1 MGSRRNNL
9 IVLALVV
16 VLLGVAAY
24 FIFIDEPVTSSTQ
37 LGLDLQG
44 GVSAQLEGSQTGGGK
59 VTREEMV
66 QAADLIRQR
75 IDRLG
80 VAEPDVRVQSE
91 NQIVVQ
97 IPGVKN
103 PDEVIRI
110 IGSTAQLG
118 FYQVLAGD
126 PSLTEPPQIVPADE
140 VDNIKEDIRENLKD
154 DDAYKEGKTKV
165 LFSETPARQGDG
177 IEVYGYIV
185 NENPDLTGD
194 SLKQNGAN
202 VEFDQTTGKR
212 VVSLELTAEGGRQMG
227 ELTQRMVNESLT
239 SGEPAQLAIALDQDI
254 QSAPT
259 VEDTLGANISI
270 SNDGLPD
277 GLPED
282 EAKQL
287 ETVLNTGALP
297 VNMQVISQTT
307 VGPTLGLSSLKSG
320 LLASLVGFGLVLLLL
335 FVIYRALGVVADLAL
350 LIYAFLLW
358 GLIVIIPITVT
369 LPGIA
374 GIVLSIGVAADANVV
389 IFERIKEEIRR
400 GKTPRSAIQAG
411 YDKGF
416 RAILDGNVTTLITA
430 FILFALSSGSVRGFA
445 VLLSIG
451 VVLSMFTAIVIT
463 RALLGLLSD
472 RGIHLSPAL
481 MGVSKSTISATQ
493 QQAKVR

>member
-1 MGSRRNNL
+1 MSSRRNNL
-9 IVLALVV
+9 IVLSLVV

-24 FIFIDEPVTSSTQ
+24 FIFIHEPVTRSTQ

-59 VTREEMV
+59 VTRQEME
-66 QAADLIRQR
+66 QSADLIRQR

-118 FYQVLAGD
+118 FYQVLASD
-126 PSLTEPPQIVPADE
+126 PSLTEPPQVVAADE
-140 VDNIKEDIRENLKD
+140 VDKTEEDIRANLQD
-154 DDAYKEGKTKV
+154 DDAYKEGKTKI
-165 LFSETPARQGDG
+165 LFEETPSQDG
-177 IEVYGYIV
+177 KGTSVIGYIV
-185 NENPDLTGD
+185 NKEPDLTGD
-194 SLKQNGAN
+194 ALKQNGAN

-212 VVSLELTAEGGRQMG
+212 IVSLELTAEGGRQMG
-227 ELTQRMVNESLT
+227 ELTQNMLADAAA
-239 SGEPAQLAIALDQDI
+239 SGEPARLAIALDQDI

-259 VEDTLGANISI
+259 VQEPLGRNISI

-297 VNMQVISQTT
+297 VNMEVISETT

-335 FVIYRALGVVADLAL
+335 LVIYRALGVVADVAL

-374 GIVLSIGVAADANVV
+374 GIVLSVGVAADANVV

-411 YDKGF
+411 YDKGY
-416 RAILDGNVTTLITA
+416 RAILDGNITTLITA

-445 VLLSIG
+445 VLLAIG

-481 MGVSKSTISATQ
+481 MGVSKASISGA
-493 QQAKVR
+493 QQARVK

>member
-9 IVLALVV
+9 IVLAVVV

-24 FIFIDEPVTSSTQ
+24 FIFIDQPVTRSTQ

-59 VTREEMV
+59 VTREEME
-66 QAADLIRQR
+66 QSADLIRQR

-80 VAEPDVRVQSE
+80 VTEPDVRVQAE

-103 PDEVIRI
+103 PEEVIRI

-118 FYQVLAGD
+118 FYQVLASD
-126 PSLTEPPQIVPADE
+126 PSLTEPPQVVAAEEVAATKDE
-140 VDNIKEDIRENLKD
+140 IGENLEG
-154 DDAYKEGKTKV
+154 DDAYEKGKTKI
-165 LFSETPARQGDG
+165 LFSETPSLRGDG
-177 IEVYGYIV
+177 IEVIGYIV
-185 NENPDLTGD
+185 NKEPDLTGD
-194 SLKQNGAN
+194 ALKQNGAS

-212 VVSLELTAEGGRQMG
+212 IVSLELTAEGGRQMG
-227 ELTQRMVNESLT
+227 DLTQKMVNDALA
-239 SGEPAQLAIALDQDI
+239 SGEPARLAIALDEDI

-259 VEDTLGANISI
+259 VQEPLGQNISI
-270 SNDGLPD
+270 SNDGLPN

-282 EAKQL
+282 EARQL

-297 VNMQVISQTT
+297 VNMQVISETT
-307 VGPTLGLSSLKSG
+307 VGPTLGLSSLRSG

-335 FVIYRALGVVADLAL
+335 LVIYRALGIVADIAL

-358 GLIVIIPITVT
+358 GLIVVIPITVT

-445 VLLSIG
+445 VLLAIG

-472 RGIHLSPAL
+472 RGIQLSPAL
-481 MGVSKSTISATQ
+481 MGVSKASISAA
-493 QQAKVR
+493 QQARAR

>member
-24 FIFIDEPVTSSTQ
+24 FIFIDEPVTRSTQ

-44 GVSAQLEGSQTGGGK
+44 GVSAQLKGSQTGGGK
-59 VTREEMV
+59 VTRQEME
-66 QAADLIRQR
+66 QSADLIRQR

-80 VAEPDVRVQSE
+80 ATEPDVRVQSE

-103 PDEVIRI
+103 PEEVIRI

-118 FYQVLAGD
+118 FYQVLAAD
-126 PSLTEPPQIVPADE
+126 PQPNIPDGEIDATKKDITETL
-140 VDNIKEDIRENLKD
+140 KE
-154 DDAYKEGKTKV
+154 DDAYEKGKTKI
-165 LFSETPARQGDG
+165 LFEETPAIQGRGTD
-177 IEVYGYIV
+177 VNGYV
-185 NENPDLTGD
+185 VHKNPDMTGD

-212 VVSLELTAEGGRQMG
+212 IVSLELTSEGGRKMG
-227 ELTQRMVNESLT
+227 ELTQRMVNDALAGGES
-239 SGEPAQLAIALDQDI
+239 ARLAIALDQDI

-259 VEDTLGANISI
+259 VQDTLGQNISI
-270 SNDGLPD
+270 SNDSLPE

-297 VNMQVISQTT
+297 VNMTVISETN
-307 VGPTLGLSSLKSG
+307 VGPTLGFSSLKSG
-320 LLASLVGFGLVLLLL
+320 LLASVVGFGLVLLLL
-335 FVIYRALGVVADLAL
+335 LVIYRALGIVADLAL
-350 LIYAFLLW
+350 LIYVFLLW
-358 GLIVIIPITVT
+358 GLIVIIPVTVT

-389 IFERIKEEIRR
+389 IFERIKEEVRR

-416 RAILDGNVTTLITA
+416 RAILDGNITTLITA
-430 FILFALSSGSVRGFA
+430 FILFALS
-445 VLLSIG
+445 
-451 VVLSMFTAIVIT
+451 
-463 RALLGLLSD
+463 
-472 RGIHLSPAL
+472 
-481 MGVSKSTISATQ
+481 
-493 QQAKVR
+493 

>member
-1 MGSRRNNL
+1 MSSRRNNL

-24 FIFIDEPVTSSTQ
+24 FIFINEPVTQSTQ

-59 VTREEMV
+59 VTHQEMV

-91 NQIVVQ
+91 DQIVVQ

-118 FYQVLAGD
+118 FYQVLAFD
-126 PSLTEPPQIVPADE
+126 AQPNVPQDDVHRAQ
-140 VDNIKEDIRENLKD
+140 EDIRESLKD
-154 DDAYKEGKTKV
+154 DDAYEKGETKI
-165 LFSETPARQGDG
+165 LFEESPPQSGRGTDV
-177 IEVYGYIV
+177 IGYV
-185 NENPDLTGD
+185 VPGEPGLTGD
-194 SLKQNGAN
+194 ALQQNGAN

-212 VVSLELTAEGGRQMG
+212 IVSLQLTSEGGRQMAD
-227 ELTQRMVNESLT
+227 LTQKMLSDAAV
-239 SGEPAQLAIALDQDI
+239 SGEPAQLAIVLDQDI

-259 VEDTLGANISI
+259 VDEPLGQNISI
-270 SNDGLPD
+270 SNDSLPE

-307 VGPTLGLSSLKSG
+307 VGPTLGFSSLKSG

-335 FVIYRALGVVADLAL
+335 LVIYRALGVVADLAL

-445 VLLSIG
+445 VLLALG

-463 RALLGLLSD
+463 RALLGVLSD

-481 MGVSKSTISATQ
+481 MGVSKASIGTTQ
-493 QQAKVR
+493 KVR

>member
-24 FIFIDEPVTSSTQ
+24 FIFINEPVTESTQ

-44 GVSAQLEGSQTGGGK
+44 GVSAQLKGSQTGGGK
-59 VTREEMV
+59 VTHNEME

-91 NQIVVQ
+91 DQIVVQ

-103 PDEVIRI
+103 PDEVIKI

-118 FYQVLAGD
+118 FYQVFAVD
-126 PSLTEPPQIVPADE
+126 PNPNVPDDEISETRQESTETL
-140 VDNIKEDIRENLKD
+140 RD
-154 DDAYKEGKTKV
+154 DDAYEKGKTKI
-165 LFSETPARQGDG
+165 LFEETPSLEGKGTD
-177 IEVYGYIV
+177 VNGYV
-185 NENPDLTGD
+185 VHKNPDLTGD
-194 SLKQNGAN
+194 ALKQNGAN

-212 VVSLELTAEGGRQMG
+212 IVSLQLTSEGGDQMAD
-227 ELTQRMVNESLT
+227 LTQKMLSDSVT
-239 SGEPAQLAIALDQDI
+239 SGEPALLAIALDEDI
-254 QSAPT
+254 QSAPQ
-259 VEDTLGANISI
+259 VNEPLQQNISI

-282 EAKQL
+282 EARQL

-297 VNMQVISQTT
+297 VNMEVISQTT
-307 VGPTLGLSSLKSG
+307 VGPTLGLTSLKSG

-335 FVIYRALGVVADLAL
+335 LVIYRALGVVADLAL

-445 VLLSIG
+445 VLLALG

-463 RALLGLLSD
+463 RALLGILSD
-472 RGIHLSPAL
+472 RGIHLSPAF
-481 MGVSKSTISATQ
+481 MGVSKASIATT
-493 QQAKVR
+493 QQAKAR

>member
-9 IVLALVV
+9 IVLALVI
-16 VLLGVAAY
+16 VLLGVGAY
-24 FIFIDEPVTSSTQ
+24 FIFINEPVTKSTQ

-59 VTREEMV
+59 VTRDEMV

-91 NQIVVQ
+91 DQIVVQ

-103 PDEVIRI
+103 PDEVIKI

-118 FYQVLAGD
+118 FYQVFAVD
-126 PSLTEPPQIVPADE
+126 PHPNVPEDEISETRQESTETL
-140 VDNIKEDIRENLKD
+140 RD
-154 DDAYKEGKTKV
+154 DDAYHKGKTKV
-165 LFSETPARQGDG
+165 LFEETPSLEGKGTD
-177 IEVYGYIV
+177 VNGYV
-185 NENPDLTGD
+185 VHKNPDLTGD
-194 SLKQNGAN
+194 ALKQNGAN

-212 VVSLELTAEGGRQMG
+212 IVSLQLTSEGGDQMAD
-227 ELTQRMVNESLT
+227 LTQKMLSDSVT
-239 SGEPAQLAIALDQDI
+239 SGEPALLAIALDEDI
-254 QSAPT
+254 QSAPQ
-259 VEDTLGANISI
+259 VNEPLQQNISI
-270 SNDGLPD
+270 SNDGLPE

-297 VNMQVISQTT
+297 VNMEVISQTT

-335 FVIYRALGVVADLAL
+335 LVIYRALGVVADLAL

-445 VLLSIG
+445 VLLALG

-463 RALLGLLSD
+463 RALLGILSD

-481 MGVSKSTISATQ
+481 MGVSKASIATT
-493 QQAKVR
+493 QQAKAR

>member
-1 MGSRRNNL
+1 MEQS
-9 IVLALVV
+9 
-16 VLLGVAAY
+16 
-24 FIFIDEPVTSSTQ
+24 
-37 LGLDLQG
+37 
-44 GVSAQLEGSQTGGGK
+44 
-59 VTREEMV
+59 
-66 QAADLIRQR
+66 ADLIRQR

-80 VAEPDVRVQSE
+80 VSEPDVRVQSE

-103 PDEVIRI
+103 PEEVIRI

-118 FYQVLAGD
+118 FYQVLASD
-126 PSLTEPPQIVPADE
+126 PSLTEPPQVVAADE
-140 VDNIKEDIRENLKD
+140 VDATQDDIRENLKG
-154 DDAYKEGKTKV
+154 DDAYEEGETKI
-165 LFSETPARQGDG
+165 LFSETPSLQGDG
-177 IEVYGYIV
+177 IEVIGYIV
-185 NENPDLTGD
+185 NKEPDLTGD
-194 SLKQNGAN
+194 VLKQNGAN

-212 VVSLELTAEGGRQMG
+212 IVSLQLTAEGGRQMG
-227 ELTQRMVNESLT
+227 DLTQNMLADAAA
-239 SGEPAQLAIALDQDI
+239 SGEPARLAIALDQDI

-259 VEDTLGANISI
+259 VQEPLGQNISI
-270 SNDGLPD
+270 SNDGLPN

-297 VNMQVISQTT
+297 VNMEVISQTT

-335 FVIYRALGVVADLAL
+335 LVIYRALGVVADVAL

-445 VLLSIG
+445 VLLAVG

-481 MGVSKSTISATQ
+481 MGVSKASISAA
-493 QQAKVR
+493 QQARAK

>member
-9 IVLALVV
+9 IVLSLVV

-24 FIFIDEPVTSSTQ
+24 FIFINEPVTESTQ

-59 VTREEMV
+59 VTHQEMV

-103 PDEVIRI
+103 PDEVIQI

-118 FYQVLAGD
+118 FYQVLASD
-126 PSLTEPPQIVPADE
+126 PSYTEAPEVVPADE
-140 VDNIKEDIRENLKD
+140 VEETEKEIRENLKD
-154 DDAYKEGKTKV
+154 DDAYEEGKTKI
-165 LFSETPARQGDG
+165 LFSENPPRQGDG
-177 IEVYGYIV
+177 VDVAGYIV
-185 NENPDLTGD
+185 PKNPGLTGE
-194 SLKQNGAN
+194 SLQQNGAN
-202 VEFDQTTGKR
+202 VEFDQMSGKR
-212 VVSLELTAEGGRQMG
+212 IVSLQLTSEGGRQM
-227 ELTQRMVNESLT
+227 EDLTQTMLADAAT
-239 SGEPAQLAIALDQDI
+239 SGEPARLAIALDQDI

-259 VEDTLGANISI
+259 VEEPLGQNISI
-270 SNDGLPD
+270 SNDSLPE

-282 EAKQL
+282 EARQL

-297 VNMQVISQTT
+297 VNMKVISQTE

-335 FVIYRALGVVADLAL
+335 LVIYRALGVVADLAL

-389 IFERIKEEIRR
+389 IFERIKEEVRR

-416 RAILDGNVTTLITA
+416 RAILDGNATTLITA

-445 VLLSIG
+445 VLLAIG

-463 RALLGLLSD
+463 RALLGLLAD

-481 MGVSKSTISATQ
+481 MGVSKSNIGTTQ
-493 QQAKVR
+493 QARAR

>member
-9 IVLALVV
+9 IVLAVVV

-24 FIFIDEPVTSSTQ
+24 FIFIDQPVTRSTQ

-59 VTREEMV
+59 VTREEME
-66 QAADLIRQR
+66 QSADLIRQR

-80 VAEPDVRVQSE
+80 VTEPDVRVQAE

-103 PDEVIRI
+103 PEEVIRI

-118 FYQVLAGD
+118 FYQVLASD
-126 PSLTEPPQIVPADE
+126 PSLTEPPQVVAAEEVAATKDE
-140 VDNIKEDIRENLKD
+140 IGENLEG
-154 DDAYKEGKTKV
+154 DDAYEKGKTKI
-165 LFSETPARQGDG
+165 LFSETPSLRGDG
-177 IEVYGYIV
+177 IEVIGYIV
-185 NENPDLTGD
+185 NKEPDLTGD
-194 SLKQNGAN
+194 ALKQNGAS

-212 VVSLELTAEGGRQMG
+212 IVSLELTAEGGRQMG
-227 ELTQRMVNESLT
+227 DLTQKMVNDALA
-239 SGEPAQLAIALDQDI
+239 SGEPARLAIALDEDI

-259 VEDTLGANISI
+259 VQEPLGQNISI
-270 SNDGLPD
+270 SNDGLPN

-282 EAKQL
+282 EARQL

-297 VNMQVISQTT
+297 VNMQVISETT
-307 VGPTLGLSSLKSG
+307 VGPTLGLSSLRSG

-335 FVIYRALGVVADLAL
+335 LVIYRALGIVADIAL

-358 GLIVIIPITVT
+358 GLIVVIPITVT

-445 VLLSIG
+445 VLLAIG

-481 MGVSKSTISATQ
+481 MGVSKASISAA
-493 QQAKVR
+493 QQARTR

>member
-24 FIFIDEPVTSSTQ
+24 FIFLNQPVTRSTQ

-44 GVSAQLEGSQTGGGK
+44 GVSAQLQGSQTGGGK

-103 PDEVIRI
+103 PDQVIRI

-118 FYQVLAGD
+118 FYQVLASD
-126 PSLTEPPQIVPADE
+126 PSLTEPSEVVAADE
-140 VDNIKEDIRENLKD
+140 VDATKEDIRDNLKE
-154 DDAYKEGKTKV
+154 DDAYEEGKTKI
-165 LFSETPARQGDG
+165 LFSENPSLQGDG
-177 IEVYGYIV
+177 IEVIGYIV
-185 NENPDLTGD
+185 NKEPDLTGD
-194 SLKQNGAN
+194 ALKQNGAN

-212 VVSLELTAEGGRQMG
+212 IVSLELTAEGGRQMA
-227 ELTQRMVNESLT
+227 ELTQKMLADAAA
-239 SGEPAQLAIALDQDI
+239 SGEPALLAIALDQDI
-254 QSAPT
+254 QSAPQ
-259 VEDTLGANISI
+259 VQEPLAQNIAI
-270 SNDGLPD
+270 PNDSLPS

-297 VNMQVISQTT
+297 VNMKVISETT
-307 VGPTLGLSSLKSG
+307 VGPTLGFSSLKSG

-335 FVIYRALGVVADLAL
+335 LVIYRALGVVADLAL

-389 IFERIKEEIRR
+389 IFERIKEEVRR

-411 YDKGF
+411 YDKGY
-416 RAILDGNVTTLITA
+416 RAILDGNITTLITA

-445 VLLSIG
+445 VLLAIG

-472 RGIHLSPAL
+472 RGIHLSPAM
-481 MGVSKSTISATQ
+481 MGVSKASISAA
-493 QQAKVR
+493 QQARAK

>member
-1 MGSRRNNL
+1 MSSRRNNL
-9 IVLALVV
+9 IVLTLVV

-24 FIFIDEPVTSSTQ
+24 FIFINEPVTKSTQ

-44 GVSAQLEGSQTGGGK
+44 GVSAQLKGSQTGGGK

-80 VAEPDVRVQSE
+80 VAEPDVRVQAE

-118 FYQVLAGD
+118 FYEVLASD
-126 PSLTEPPQIVPADE
+126 PSLTEPPVVVAADE
-140 VDNIKEDIRENLKD
+140 VDKTQENIRENLQH
-154 DDAYKEGKTKV
+154 DDAYKEGKTKI
-165 LFSETPARQGDG
+165 LFEETPSTDG
-177 IEVYGYIV
+177 KGTSVIGYV
-185 NENPDLTGD
+185 VPKNPDLTGD

-212 VVSLELTAEGGRQMG
+212 IVSLELTAEGGRQMA
-227 ELTQRMVNESLT
+227 ELTQRMVNESLA

-259 VEDTLGANISI
+259 VEDTLGQNISI
-270 SNDGLPD
+270 SNNSLPQ

-297 VNMQVISQTT
+297 VNMQVISETT

-335 FVIYRALGVVADLAL
+335 LVIYRALGIVADLAL

-358 GLIVIIPITVT
+358 GLVVIIPITVT

-411 YDKGF
+411 YDKGY
-416 RAILDGNVTTLITA
+416 RAILDGNITTLITA

-445 VLLSIG
+445 VLLAIG

-481 MGVSKSTISATQ
+481 MGVSKASISAA
-493 QQAKVR
+493 QQARVR

>member
-16 VLLGVAAY
+16 VLLAVAAY
-24 FIFIDEPVTSSTQ
+24 FIFIDEPVTRSTQ
-37 LGLDLQG
+37 LGLD
-44 GVSAQLEGSQTGGGK
+44 
-59 VTREEMV
+59 
-66 QAADLIRQR
+66 
-75 IDRLG
+75 
-80 VAEPDVRVQSE
+80 
-91 NQIVVQ
+91 
-97 IPGVKN
+97 
-103 PDEVIRI
+103 
-110 IGSTAQLG
+110 
-118 FYQVLAGD
+118 QVLASD
-126 PSLTEPPQIVPADE
+126 PSLTEPPQVVAANEVEATRDE
-140 VDNIKEDIRENLKD
+140 IRENLEG
-154 DDAYKEGKTKV
+154 DDAYEKGKTKI
-165 LFSETPARQGDG
+165 LFSETPSLQGDG
-177 IEVYGYIV
+177 TEVIGYIV
-185 NENPDLTGD
+185 NKEPDLTGD
-194 SLKQNGAN
+194 ALKQNGAN

-212 VVSLELTAEGGRQMG
+212 IVSLELTAEGGRQMG
-227 ELTQRMVNESLT
+227 DLTQKMVNDSLA
-239 SGEPAQLAIALDQDI
+239 SGEPARLAIALDEDI

-259 VEDTLGANISI
+259 VQEPLSQNISI
-270 SNDGLPD
+270 SNDGLPN

-297 VNMQVISQTT
+297 VNMEVISETT

-335 FVIYRALGVVADLAL
+335 FVIYRALGIVADLAL

-445 VLLSIG
+445 VLLAIG
-451 VVLSMFTAIVIT
+451 VMLSMFTAIVIT

-472 RGIHLSPAL
+472 RGIRPSPAL
-481 MGVSKSTISATQ
+481 MGVSKESISAA